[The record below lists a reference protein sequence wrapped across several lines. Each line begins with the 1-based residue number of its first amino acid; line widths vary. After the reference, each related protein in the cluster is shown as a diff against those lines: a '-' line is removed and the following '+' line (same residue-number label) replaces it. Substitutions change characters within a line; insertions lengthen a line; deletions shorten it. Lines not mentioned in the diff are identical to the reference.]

1 VAETHSVEDNNN
13 HNKHEPHALPVS
25 GSCVPLCSL
34 GLPYRGPLVPKQVD
48 PELCKADVEAIQR
61 KIVDAR
67 SANNA
72 CGEIN
77 EISGGQNC
85 WSAGATLAGSLPGH
99 AGRRSGED
107 VVE

>member
-13 HNKHEPHALPVS
+13 HNTHEPHALPVFE
-25 GSCVPLCSL
+25 SCVPLCSS
-34 GLPYRGPLVPKQVD
+34 GLPYRGPAVHKPVD
-48 PELCKADVEAIQR
+48 LELCKADVEAIQR

-77 EISGGQNC
+77 EMSGGKKC
-85 WSAGATLAGSLPGH
+85 LLPEY
-99 AGRRSGED
+99 AERRSGED